1 MTMPHPGST
10 MPIVSSRRSA
20 TQVSQISVQRTQ
32 RKWQLVLWYGS
43 RPTLQMSTRGEIRQ
57 WRLAANAFDFAS
69 KRYPQVSSYQLL
81 VC

>member
-1 MTMPHPGST
+1 MTMPRRDST
-10 MPIVSSRRSA
+10 MPSASTSRRA
-20 TQVSQISVQRTQ
+20 MQVSQISVQRTQ

-57 WRLAANAFDFAS
+57 WRRAANAFDFAS
-69 KRYPQVSSYQLL
+69 KRYPQVCSYQLL